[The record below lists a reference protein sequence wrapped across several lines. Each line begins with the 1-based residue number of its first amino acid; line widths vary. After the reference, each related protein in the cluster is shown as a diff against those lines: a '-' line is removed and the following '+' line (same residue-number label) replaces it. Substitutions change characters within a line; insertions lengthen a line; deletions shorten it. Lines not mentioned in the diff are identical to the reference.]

1 MVTMLKT
8 YSHTNRILAGLT
20 ALLFTLSPLVSL
32 AAPADR
38 KASSSKK
45 ASKKAEVAQP
55 AADTETGDDPG
66 DYPILH
72 IGPGDLLYIQVYGEN
87 GVVGSGGSTGV
98 MNLLPT
104 DYQVDS
110 TGVIVYPFLGRLRLG
125 GLTPVEA
132 SEKLAKLLNK
142 PRKVTVLVK
151 ESNTYWVS
159 VLGNVP
165 RPGKFQIKGRPT
177 LLSILA
183 EAGGPLPDS
192 DLGGSILVHGPQKT
206 KVDLNHYL
214 HGEGQAAAGP
224 YLYPGDTLMVE
235 RSGWPTVGEWAIVA
249 SILASLAVV
258 TVDLSNL
265 RK

>member
-1 MVTMLKT
+1 MLKT
-8 YSHTNRILAGLT
+8 HSHTYRILSGLT
-20 ALLFTLSPLVSL
+20 ALFFALYPSLSL
-32 AAPADR
+32 AAPAGP
-38 KASSSKK
+38 KASSPQK
-45 ASKKAEVAQP
+45 ASKKSEAAQP
-55 AADTETGDDPG
+55 AAETADDPG

-110 TGVIVYPFLGRLRLG
+110 TGVIVYPFLGRVKLG
-125 GLTPVEA
+125 GMTPVEA
-132 SEKLAKLLNK
+132 SEKIAKLLNK

-165 RPGKFQIKGRPT
+165 RPGKFQIKGRPS

-192 DLGGSILVHGPQKT
+192 DLGGSILVHGPKKT
-206 KVDLNHYL
+206 KVDLNRYL
-214 HGEGQAAAGP
+214 HGEGQAETGP

-265 RK
+265 KK